1 MSQYLEDCRDL
12 AREWDAA
19 RPRSRQTEIGWSGM
33 ADCRSYLAYKLAGEW
48 PTDDPDKWRAIT
60 GTVMHDHW
68 WGILRRRWA
77 AERGIPAAFSVP
89 VSYGGIPGHLDEVL
103 WPTEDGGRWEVTD
116 WKFPTLGSV
125 RLWNDDDFLTE
136 MFVQP
141 HGYAAGL
148 LEPGALDYAIK
159 ALIRQDRTDQ
169 AEWLGTG
176 GWTRYELDPDACV
189 VRLLGMPVDAKSMDD
204 WDCRERPFNRDI
216 PDDALA
222 RLEAVR
228 TSGLAPGDPELRDK
242 PAYFCTTWCEYA
254 TACRGGAE
262 PKDLELIT
270 DPELKAAVNAY
281 GLAVEL
287 VNANEQVKK
296 QLRPLIGGLRG
307 VTPDGYQ
314 VYHQRGAQA
323 KLELDEAAVEVEL
336 GARGIPLTAVQK
348 WGLPGRQKLIVK
360 RA

>member
-1 MSQYLEDCRDL
+1 
-12 AREWDAA
+12 
-19 RPRSRQTEIGWSGM
+19 M
-33 ADCRSYLAYKLAGEW
+33 ADCRSYLAYKLAGDW
-48 PTDDPDKWRAIT
+48 PTDNPDKWRAIT

-68 WGILRRRWA
+68 WGRLRARQC

-89 VSYGGIPGHLDEVL
+89 VSYGGISGHVDEVL

-141 HGYAAGL
+141 HGYAAAL
-148 LEPGALDYAIK
+148 LEASAHPYAFQRK
-159 ALIRQDRTDQ
+159 TDL
-169 AEWLGTG
+169 EWS
-176 GWTRYELDPDACV
+176 RFELDPDACV

-204 WDCRERPFNRDI
+204 WDCRERPFSPDI

-242 PAYFCTTWCEYA
+242 PAYFCKTWCEFY
-254 TACRGGAE
+254 TACRGGEE

-270 DPELKAAVNAY
+270 DPELKAAVNAF
-281 GLAVEL
+281 GLAGEL
-287 VNANEQVKK
+287 IRASEKTQKEM
-296 QLRPLIGGLRG
+296 RPLIDGLRG

-314 VYHQRGAQA
+314 VFHQRGNKA
-323 KLELDEAAVEVEL
+323 KLELDDAAVEVEL
-336 GARGIPLTAVQK
+336 GSRGIPLTTVQR
-348 WGLPGRQKLIVK
+348 WTPPGRQKLIVK

>member
-12 AREWDAA
+12 ARTWDEA
-19 RPRSRQTEIGWSGM
+19 RPRSQQTQIGWSGM
-33 ADCRSYLAYKLAGEW
+33 ADCRSYLAYLLAGDW
-48 PTDDPDKWRAIT
+48 PTDSPDKWRAIT

-68 WGILRRRWA
+68 WGLLRRRWA
-77 AERGIPAAFSVP
+77 AGRGIPAAFSVP
-89 VSYGGIPGHLDEVL
+89 VSYGGIPGHVDEVL

-141 HGYAAGL
+141 HGYAAAL
-148 LEPGALDYAIK
+148 LEPDALAYAFQ
-159 ALIRQDRTDQ
+159 RQANEQ
-169 AEWLGTG
+169 LH
-176 GWTRYELDPDACV
+176 WTQYELDPDACV

-204 WDCRERPFNRDI
+204 WDCRERPFSRDI
-216 PDDALA
+216 ADDALA

-228 TSGLAPGDPELRDK
+228 TSGLAGGDPELRDK
-242 PAYFCTTWCEYA
+242 PAYFCERWCEFF

-281 GLAVEL
+281 GMAGDLIRASEKTQK
-287 VNANEQVKK
+287 EM
-296 QLRPLIGGLRG
+296 RPLIDGMRG
-307 VTPDGYQ
+307 VTPEGYQ
-314 VYHQRGAQA
+314 VYHQRGNKA
-323 KLELDEAAVEVEL
+323 KLELDDAAVEVEL
-336 GARGIPLTAVQK
+336 GQRGVPLTAVQR
-348 WGLPGRQKLIVK
+348 WTPPGRQKLIVK
-360 RA
+360 RS